1 MEKEIENDNS
11 TIVEEVENT
20 DSTNSDDT
28 STEQS
33 EDESQGEEEYTERE
47 KQLYARLKK
56 AEGFVLVDG
65 KWIKPAKPAPKKEAK
80 KAESSDE
87 VTIARLEARGIL
99 HPDDQAYV
107 LKFAKNED
115 MHYLEALEDELVKD
129 KLDRNKK
136 LRLSAQAAPRG
147 NNRAPGAQND
157 VDAAVKKFE
166 KDGTLPDNPALIA
179 KVMKA
184 LKTR

>member
-1 MEKEIENDNS
+1 MDNDETQVVDTTTEETVTEAEDTGVDTEDTQETTEDIDWKERALKAEKAIEKAKAKAKDAPK
-11 TIVEEVENT
+11 E
-20 DSTNSDDT
+20 
-28 STEQS
+28 
-33 EDESQGEEEYTERE
+33 
-47 KQLYARLKK
+47 KK
-56 AEGFVLVDG
+56 AEG
-65 KWIKPAKPAPKKEAK
+65 
-80 KAESSDE
+80 SDE
-87 VTIARLEARGIL
+87 VTITRLEARGIL

>member
-1 MEKEIENDNS
+1 MDNDETQVVDTTTEETVTEAEDTGVDTEDTQETTEDIDWKERALKAEKAIEKAKAKAKDAPK
-11 TIVEEVENT
+11 E
-20 DSTNSDDT
+20 
-28 STEQS
+28 
-33 EDESQGEEEYTERE
+33 
-47 KQLYARLKK
+47 KK
-56 AEGFVLVDG
+56 AEG
-65 KWIKPAKPAPKKEAK
+65 
-80 KAESSDE
+80 SDE

>member
-1 MEKEIENDNS
+1 MDNDETQVVDTTTEETVTEAEDTGVDVEATQETTEDIDWKE
-11 TIVEEVENT
+11 
-20 DSTNSDDT
+20 
-28 STEQS
+28 
-33 EDESQGEEEYTERE
+33 RA
-47 KQLYARLKK
+47 LK
-56 AEGFVLVDG
+56 AE
-65 KWIKPAKPAPKKEAK
+65 KAIEKAKAKAKDAPKEK

>member
-1 MEKEIENDNS
+1 MDNDETQVVDTTTEETVTEAEDTGVDTEDTQETTEDIDWKERALKAEKAIEKAKAKAKDAPK
-11 TIVEEVENT
+11 E
-20 DSTNSDDT
+20 
-28 STEQS
+28 
-33 EDESQGEEEYTERE
+33 
-47 KQLYARLKK
+47 KK
-56 AEGFVLVDG
+56 AEGG
-65 KWIKPAKPAPKKEAK
+65 
-80 KAESSDE
+80 DE
-87 VTIARLEARGIL
+87 VTIARLEARGVL

>member
-1 MEKEIENDNS
+1 MDNDETQVVDTTTEETVTEAEDTGVDTEDTQETTEDIDWKERALKAEKTIEKAKAKAKDAPK
-11 TIVEEVENT
+11 E
-20 DSTNSDDT
+20 
-28 STEQS
+28 
-33 EDESQGEEEYTERE
+33 
-47 KQLYARLKK
+47 KK
-56 AEGFVLVDG
+56 AEG
-65 KWIKPAKPAPKKEAK
+65 
-80 KAESSDE
+80 SDE

>member
-1 MEKEIENDNS
+1 MDNDETQVVDTTTEETVTEAEDTGVDTEDTQETTEDIDWKE
-11 TIVEEVENT
+11 
-20 DSTNSDDT
+20 
-28 STEQS
+28 
-33 EDESQGEEEYTERE
+33 RA
-47 KQLYARLKK
+47 LK
-56 AEGFVLVDG
+56 AE
-65 KWIKPAKPAPKKEAK
+65 KAIEKAKAKAKDAPKEK
-80 KAESSDE
+80 KVEGGDE

>member
-1 MEKEIENDNS
+1 
-11 TIVEEVENT
+11 
-20 DSTNSDDT
+20 
-28 STEQS
+28 
-33 EDESQGEEEYTERE
+33 
-47 KQLYARLKK
+47 
-56 AEGFVLVDG
+56 
-65 KWIKPAKPAPKKEAK
+65 
-80 KAESSDE
+80 
-87 VTIARLEARGIL
+87 
-99 HPDDQAYV
+99 
-107 LKFAKNED
+107 

>member
-1 MEKEIENDNS
+1 MDNDENKVVDTTTEETVTEAEDIVTETEAEEPQEGEDIDWKE
-11 TIVEEVENT
+11 
-20 DSTNSDDT
+20 
-28 STEQS
+28 
-33 EDESQGEEEYTERE
+33 RA
-47 KQLYARLKK
+47 LK
-56 AEGFVLVDG
+56 AE
-65 KWIKPAKPAPKKEAK
+65 KAIEKAKAKAKEGGNKEK

-99 HPDDQAYV
+99 HPEDQQYI
-107 LKFAKNED
+107 LKYAKVEG

-136 LRLSAQAAPRG
+136 VRLSAQAAPKG

-166 KDGTLPDNPALIA
+166 KDGTLPDNPALVA

-184 LKTR
+184 LKNR

>member
-11 TIVEEVENT
+11 TIVEPENNDSLNIEPETPEEPQQEEGESKEEFT
-20 DSTNSDDT
+20 D
-28 STEQS
+28 
-33 EDESQGEEEYTERE
+33 RE
-47 KQLYARLKK
+47 KQYFSRIKK
-56 AEGFVLVDG
+56 LEAEL
-65 KWIKPAKPAPKKEAK
+65 KEAK
-80 KAESSDE
+80 GDGKTKPKKTESSDE